1 MTMKGG
7 QVRLARPSASADC
20 GGVRSAQLGKTDIT
34 GAHAPVSTAN
44 SAKTKAGFELGGR
57 FLQLVVLFLSLLLFP
72 RTPPHTH
79 TTQCS
84 YFTHPT
90 LDT

>member
-20 GGVRSAQLGKTDIT
+20 GGVRSAQLGKTDI
-34 GAHAPVSTAN
+34 TAN